1 MKMRLQR
8 AISGATYT
16 VYTIMWQYNSS
27 KIRHVSVYVRVR
39 RIGGLELQAGTR
51 VCSHTSRS
59 DWYDYRLSGL
69 LSGVFG
75 GGPWARI
82 FGRIKKKFAL
92 NRWFLRLICRDGFE
106 DTMFEAKA
114 KAKAKDKLPRG
125 RVEA

>member
-59 DWYDYRLSGL
+59 DWYDHRLSGL
-69 LSGVFG
+69 LNGVFRG
-75 GGPWARI
+75 ALGEGPPLA
-82 FGRIKKKFAL
+82 GSKKNL
-92 NRWFLRLICRDGFE
+92 H
-106 DTMFEAKA
+106 
-114 KAKAKDKLPRG
+114 
-125 RVEA
+125 